1 MELLQVLANESLYIS
16 GEKWTDF
23 TVRLLTNIISIFIL
37 IRFVYYPKNSRV
49 KYLFTF
55 FLMGMM
61 IFLIASILDQ
71 VRLDMGFALGLFA
84 IFGII
89 RFRSPSIDLKEMTYL
104 FLVIG
109 LSIIN
114 ALVEFNVAAWL
125 GLSIAN
131 FIILCM
137 AFAMEMYLPKGYII
151 KRVLVFTPSDFSVLN
166 NKEALINEV
175 RNATGIDVLRVE
187 IEKINRTK
195 NEVSLLISFRD
206 NNETYRPLSEV
217 QEEKA
222 PAAVNYYWESTSSNE
237 YKK

>member
-1 MELLQVLANESLYIS
+1 MELLQILTTDSIYIS
-16 GEKWTDF
+16 GEKWSDF
-23 TVRLLTNIISIFIL
+23 LVRLIVNVVSTFVL
-37 IRFVYYPKNSRV
+37 IRFIYYPKNSRV

-71 VRLDMGFALGLFA
+71 VSLDMGFALGLFA

-89 RFRSPSIDLKEMTYL
+89 RYRSPSIDLKEMTYL

-114 ALVEFNVAAWL
+114 ALVEFNVVAWL
-125 GLSIAN
+125 GLSVAN
-131 FIILCM
+131 LIVLCS
-137 AFAMEMYLPKGYII
+137 AFCMEMYLPKKYII

-166 NKEALINEV
+166 NKEALIKEV
-175 RNATGIDVLRVE
+175 KESTGIEVLRVE
-187 IEKINRTK
+187 IQKINRSK

-206 NNETYRPLSEV
+206 NNEDFSYLAENTELEETESED
-217 QEEKA
+217 
-222 PAAVNYYWESTSSNE
+222 NYWESTSSDQ
-237 YKK
+237 YQ